1 MDENKPVKP
10 TRHLFKSRHIVLLIL
25 LFIACVFFIF
35 IFLNKRIASYS
46 PIVYKPDT
54 VKLPI
59 KTPRGWPP
67 ALPDT
72 SPVIR
77 RPEISEPPRFLNS
90 PDGRYIAYID
100 PMEWEV
106 TGNVFLKEIKTGE
119 IRQLSKYPA
128 NSSETPKKL
137 AWLNDTLLLS
147 ITGYTYGSNAVVGGA
162 LHLYYIRTGDHI
174 ILYNPPPNKNVAEVS
189 VQGKYI
195 VLRIANWDKDF
206 NNYTLSSLVLQVDSM
221 IKSISR
227 NIVR

>member
-10 TRHLFKSRHIVLLIL
+10 TRPSFQARHILLLIL
-25 LFIACVFFIF
+25 LLLACIAFIA
-35 IFLNKRIASYS
+35 IFLRKSAGPLA
-46 PIVYKPDT
+46 PIIYQ
-54 VKLPI
+54 
-59 KTPRGWPP
+59 
-67 ALPDT
+67 PDT
-72 SPVIR
+72 SRLAVKPVAKKPVPEPVPVIHN
-77 RPEISEPPRFLNS
+77 PHLPEPPRFLNS
-90 PDGRYIAYID
+90 PDGRYTAYIE
-100 PMEWEV
+100 PLEWEV
-106 TGNVFLKEIKTGE
+106 TGNVYLKEIKTGE
-119 IRQLSKYPA
+119 VRQLSKYPA
-128 NSSETPKKL
+128 NSDETPKKL
-137 AWLNDTLLLS
+137 TWLNDTLLLV
-147 ITGYTYGSNAVVGGA
+147 IAGYTYGGNAEVGGA

>member
-25 LFIACVFFIF
+25 LLFACIGFIA
-35 IFLNKRIASYS
+35 IFLRKSAGPLA
-46 PIVYKPDT
+46 PIIYQPDT
-54 VKLPI
+54 TRLAVKPVA
-59 KTPRGWPP
+59 KKSVPEPV
-67 ALPDT
+67 
-72 SPVIR
+72 PVINN
-77 RPEISEPPRFLNS
+77 PHLPEPPKFLDS
-90 PDGRYIAYID
+90 PDGRYTTYIE
-100 PMEWEV
+100 PLEWEV
-106 TGNVFLKEIKTGE
+106 TGNVYLKEIKTGE

-174 ILYNPPPNKNVAEVS
+174 ILYNPPPNKDVAEVS
-189 VQGKYI
+189 VQGKNI
-195 VLRIANWDKDF
+195 VLRIANWDKNF
-206 NNYTLSSLVLQVDSM
+206 NNYTLSSLVLQVDSV

-227 NIVR
+227 SIVR